1 MAKDK
6 IKEDSAE
13 KSYWKDNEQFADL
26 FNAYLYQGRQVI
38 NPKELAEMDTD
49 ISDVVGIGEVK
60 ESIRGAR
67 DVIKIAKRYNGV
79 EYVLLAVE
87 NQEGIHYAMPI
98 RVMGYDQY
106 SYNKQYQERKR
117 YYKNNNIILKG
128 DEFISGIKKTDRF
141 LPVIT
146 LVLYYGEDEW
156 NSPRSLHDILDIPPE
171 IKNLVSNYDI
181 KIIDMKKNNLNLNNQ
196 NNKDLFKVLSIVYD
210 NGKDR
215 KERGQ
220 ELAEY
225 EYGRR
230 IDDKVIDVIAAT
242 TGVKIDYDKEGERKV
257 CRLWEELRE
266 DGRDEGA
273 LINLISLCCQKYKK
287 GLPPEVAADHLEQKV
302 EDIKR
307 IYAAIEATNTQDADE
322 IYKYLFGDADR

>member
-13 KSYWKDNEQFADL
+13 KSYWRDNEQFADL

-49 ISDVVGIGEVK
+49 ISDVSEIGEVK
-60 ESIRGAR
+60 ESIKGAR

-117 YYKNNNIILKG
+117 YYKNNNIALKG
-128 DEFISGIKKTDRF
+128 DEFISGIRKTDRF

-146 LVLYYGEDEW
+146 LVLYYGEEEW
-156 NSPRSLHDILDIPPE
+156 IRPRCLHDILDIPPE
-171 IKNLVSNYDI
+171 IKDLVSDYDI
-181 KIIDMKKNNLNLNNQ
+181 KIIDMKENNLNLNNQ

-210 NGKDR
+210 NEKDR
-215 KERGQ
+215 KERRQ
-220 ELAEY
+220 ELTEY
-225 EYGRR
+225 ENSRH

-242 TGVKIDYDKEGERKV
+242 TKIKIDYDKEDKRKV
-257 CRLWEELRE
+257 CRLWDELRE
-266 DGRDEGA
+266 EGEM
-273 LINLISLCCQKYKK
+273 IKLISLCCQKYKK
-287 GLPPEVAADHLEQKV
+287 GLSPEVAADHLEQQV
-302 EDIKR
+302 DDIKR
-307 IYAAIEATNTQDADE
+307 IYAAIEATNTQDAE
-322 IYKYLFGDADR
+322 KIYEYLTTGSDK

>member
-13 KSYWKDNEQFADL
+13 KSYWRDNEQFADL

-49 ISDVVGIGEVK
+49 ISDVSEIGEVK
-60 ESIRGAR
+60 ESIKGAR

-210 NGKDR
+210 NEKDR

-225 EYGRR
+225 EYSRR

-322 IYKYLFGDADR
+322 IYKYLFGDGDR

>member
-13 KSYWKDNEQFADL
+13 KSYWRDNEQFADL

-210 NGKDR
+210 NEKDR

-225 EYGRR
+225 EYSRR

-242 TGVKIDYDKEGERKV
+242 TGIKIDYDKEGERKV

>member
-210 NGKDR
+210 NEKDR

-225 EYGRR
+225 EYSRR

>member
-210 NGKDR
+210 NEKDR

-225 EYGRR
+225 EYSRR

-307 IYAAIEATNTQDADE
+307 IYAAIETTNTQDADE

>member
-210 NGKDR
+210 NEKDR

-225 EYGRR
+225 EYSRR

-322 IYKYLFGDADR
+322 IYKYLIGDADR

>member
-210 NGKDR
+210 NEKDR

-225 EYGRR
+225 EYSRR

-266 DGRDEGA
+266 DGRDEDA

-322 IYKYLFGDADR
+322 IYRYLFGDADR

>member
-1 MAKDK
+1 MLQ
-6 IKEDSAE
+6 I
-13 KSYWKDNEQFADL
+13 
-26 FNAYLYQGRQVI
+26 
-38 NPKELAEMDTD
+38 
-49 ISDVVGIGEVK
+49 
-60 ESIRGAR
+60 
-67 DVIKIAKRYNGV
+67 
-79 EYVLLAVE
+79 
-87 NQEGIHYAMPI
+87 I
-98 RVMGYDQY
+98 RVEIHAF
-106 SYNKQYQERKR
+106 N
-117 YYKNNNIILKG
+117 YKTTIKYGTINFVILRRGKLHWQKTKL
-128 DEFISGIKKTDRF
+128 KKT
-141 LPVIT
+141 LA
-146 LVLYYGEDEW
+146 
-156 NSPRSLHDILDIPPE
+156 
-171 IKNLVSNYDI
+171 SNYDI

-210 NGKDR
+210 NEKDR

-225 EYGRR
+225 EYSRR

>member
-13 KSYWKDNEQFADL
+13 KSYWRDNEQFADL

-49 ISDVVGIGEVK
+49 ISDVFGIGEVK

-117 YYKNNNIILKG
+117 YYKNNNILLKG

-156 NSPRSLHDILDIPPE
+156 DSPRNLHDILDIPPE
-171 IKNLVSNYDI
+171 IKGLVSNYDI
-181 KIIDMKKNNLNLNNQ
+181 KIIEMKKNNLKLNNQ

-210 NGKDR
+210 NGKNK
-215 KERGQ
+215 KERIQ
-220 ELAEY
+220 ELTEY
-225 EYGRR
+225 EKNRN
-230 IDDKVIDVIAAT
+230 IDEKVIDVIAAT
-242 TGVKIDYDKEGERKV
+242 TNITIDYDKEGKRKV

-266 DGRDEGA
+266 DGREEGA

-287 GLPPEVAADHLEQKV
+287 NLPPEVAADHLEQKV

>member
-13 KSYWKDNEQFADL
+13 KSYWRDNEQFADL

-117 YYKNNNIILKG
+117 YYKNNNIALKG
-128 DEFISGIKKTDRF
+128 DEFISGIRKTDRF

-146 LVLYYGEDEW
+146 LVLYYGEEEW
-156 NSPRSLHDILDIPPE
+156 GSPRCLHDILDIPPE

-210 NGKDR
+210 NEKDR

-225 EYGRR
+225 ENIRR

>member
-210 NGKDR
+210 NEKDR

-225 EYGRR
+225 EYSRR

-322 IYKYLFGDADR
+322 IYKYLFGDGDR

>member
-26 FNAYLYQGRQVI
+26 F
-38 NPKELAEMDTD
+38 
-49 ISDVVGIGEVK
+49 
-60 ESIRGAR
+60 
-67 DVIKIAKRYNGV
+67 
-79 EYVLLAVE
+79 
-87 NQEGIHYAMPI
+87 
-98 RVMGYDQY
+98 
-106 SYNKQYQERKR
+106 
-117 YYKNNNIILKG
+117 
-128 DEFISGIKKTDRF
+128 
-141 LPVIT
+141 
-146 LVLYYGEDEW
+146 
-156 NSPRSLHDILDIPPE
+156 
-171 IKNLVSNYDI
+171 
-181 KIIDMKKNNLNLNNQ
+181 
-196 NNKDLFKVLSIVYD
+196 KVLSIVYD
-210 NGKDR
+210 NEKDR

-225 EYGRR
+225 EYSRR

-287 GLPPEVAADHLEQKV
+287 NLPPEVAADHLEQKV

>member
-13 KSYWKDNEQFADL
+13 KSYWRDNEQFADL

-49 ISDVVGIGEVK
+49 ISDVSEIGEVK
-60 ESIRGAR
+60 ESIKGAR
-67 DVIKIAKRYNGV
+67 DVIKIAKRYNEV

-117 YYKNNNIILKG
+117 YYKNNNIALKG
-128 DEFISGIKKTDRF
+128 DEFISGIRKTDRF

-146 LVLYYGEDEW
+146 LVLYYGEEEW
-156 NSPRSLHDILDIPPE
+156 ISPRCLHDILDIPPE
-171 IKNLVSNYDI
+171 IKDLVSDYDI
-181 KIIDMKKNNLNLNNQ
+181 KIIDMKENNLNLNNQ

-210 NGKDR
+210 NEKDR
-215 KERGQ
+215 KERRQ
-220 ELAEY
+220 ELTEY
-225 EYGRR
+225 ENSRH
-230 IDDKVIDVIAAT
+230 INDKVIDVIAAT
-242 TGVKIDYDKEGERKV
+242 TKIKIDYDKEDKRKV
-257 CRLWEELRE
+257 CRLWDELRE
-266 DGRDEGA
+266 EGEM
-273 LINLISLCCQKYKK
+273 IKLISLCCQKYKK
-287 GLPPEVAADHLEQKV
+287 GLSPEVAADHLEQQV
-302 EDIKR
+302 DDIKR
-307 IYAAIEATNTQDADE
+307 IYAAIEATDTQDAE
-322 IYKYLFGDADR
+322 KIYEYLTAGSDK